1 MMNFSEMYAQCSTQK
16 KLQVVDETT
25 RKTKGA
31 VVFLYANSI
40 EQHSAAAVDIRVSKR
55 AKFADAVVSAQAL
68 DSIPAVKQISKRVRD
83 ICIENALFAF
93 IVKSVLI
100 FLSIIGYCNL
110 WLAVVLDFAT
120 AIATVLNTIRITG
133 PSLRANLRYKF
144 GK

>member
-1 MMNFSEMYAQCSTQK
+1 MSRVTYDS
-16 KLQVVDETT
+16 D
-25 RKTKGA
+25 KGS
-31 VVFLYANSI
+31 Y
-40 EQHSAAAVDIRVSKR
+40 
-55 AKFADAVVSAQAL
+55 QAH
-68 DSIPAVKQISKRVRD
+68 V
-83 ICIENALFAF
+83 